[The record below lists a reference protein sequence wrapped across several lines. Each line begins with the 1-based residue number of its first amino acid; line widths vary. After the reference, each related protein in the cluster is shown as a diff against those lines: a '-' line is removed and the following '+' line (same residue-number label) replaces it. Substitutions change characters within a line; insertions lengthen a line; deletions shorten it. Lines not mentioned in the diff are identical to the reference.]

1 MSALSG
7 GVGGYSYLEYRTG
20 AGGPAGVAGMW
31 ASGSKGAGSKG
42 GYQGDR
48 AAALGRKL
56 LGAKK

>member
-31 ASGSKGAGSKG
+31 DRSRTGGGNKG

-56 LGAKK
+56 LGPKT